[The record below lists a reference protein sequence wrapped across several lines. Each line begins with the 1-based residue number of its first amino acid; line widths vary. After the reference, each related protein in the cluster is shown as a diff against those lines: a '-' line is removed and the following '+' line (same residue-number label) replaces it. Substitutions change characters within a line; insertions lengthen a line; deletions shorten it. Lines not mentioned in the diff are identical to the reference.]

1 MTNYREI
8 ISDAI
13 KNSAVSSPEK
23 LRERKRC
30 ALTEV
35 QKRLAHYEHRC
46 YADELLC
53 AIARKKADFLLHAGS
68 IGAIREILKPS
79 VPHYD
84 GFEFHTGRYHV
95 AEEEL
100 IGWGEASLR
109 APLTGA
115 GARRFAEIFAEI
127 YPEQGKKIFNPG
139 GKND

>member
-1 MTNYREI
+1 MKDYREI

-13 KNSAVSSPEK
+13 KSVEVSSPEK

-35 QKRLAHYEHRC
+35 RKCLAHYEHRC

-53 AIARKKADFLLHAGS
+53 AIARKKADFLLQAATV
-68 IGAIREILKPS
+68 GAIREILKPS

-84 GFEFHTGRYHV
+84 GFQFHTGKYHV

-109 APLTGA
+109 APLTSA
-115 GARRFAEIFAEI
+115 GARRFAEVFIKI
-127 YPEQGKKIFNPG
+127 YPEQGKRIFDGTP
-139 GKND
+139 

>member
-1 MTNYREI
+1 MTNYKGI

-13 KNSAVSSPEK
+13 KSAAVSRPEK
-23 LRERKRC
+23 LRECKRS

-53 AIARKKADFLLHAGS
+53 AIARKKADFLLQAATV
-68 IGAIREILKPS
+68 GAIREILKPS

-84 GFEFHTGRYHV
+84 GFEFHTGKYHV

-100 IGWGEASLR
+100 IGWGEASLQ

-115 GARRFAEIFAEI
+115 GAKRFAEVFTEI
-127 YPEQGKKIFNPG
+127 YPEQGKKFFNIG

>member
-8 ISDAI
+8 ISDAM
-13 KNSAVSSPEK
+13 KSAAVSSPEK
-23 LRERKRC
+23 LRERKRS

-53 AIARKKADFLLHAGS
+53 AIARKKADFLIQAS
-68 IGAIREILKPS
+68 TVSAIREILKPS

-84 GFEFHTGRYHV
+84 GFQFHTGKYHV

-100 IGWGEASLR
+100 IGWGEASLQ

-115 GARRFAEIFAEI
+115 GARRFVAVFTEI
-127 YPEQGKKIFNPG
+127 YPEQGKRIFGNTP
-139 GKND
+139 

>member
-1 MTNYREI
+1 MTNYKEI
-8 ISDAI
+8 ISDAM
-13 KNSAVSSPEK
+13 KRAAVSSPEK
-23 LRERKRC
+23 MRERKIG
-30 ALTEV
+30 ALTEIRE
-35 QKRLAHYEHRC
+35 RLAYYERRC

-53 AIARKKADFLLHAGS
+53 AIARKKAGFLLQAATVGT
-68 IGAIREILKPS
+68 IREILKPS